1 MLPLLLMHATTD
13 YAVRAA
19 IVEGYNSN
27 VAIIASGDIT
37 QTNAALFTGLDT
49 AVQVKSRNKW
59 NDEMVLEVGGR
70 VRLYAPLADFE
81 PQHDGTAY
89 IRGGGLWALS
99 PRSTFSLIASNSIL
113 TLNAAPAGDPAFRGN
128 PFQSRSM
135 QSFGS
140 VAGTLSYEFAKAWSF
155 ALTGGSLVNFTLD
168 DPTVFTL
175 PDGTTTS
182 RGGLDSLQPFA
193 QVLLNRELNDKHGVN
208 VLVRYDY
215 AFSPSAIDY
224 TAVPPRSLGVFEVHT
239 STLALGHIYGH
250 PRTGLAVSSRAG
262 ATLATAP
269 PLDTDRRALIAPYA
283 GETLSY
289 AKDDWAL
296 RASATYMYGSPFPR
310 VGAGP
315 GVFGSLDF
323 LRMQSVHGWW
333 SNWSFLTG
341 VVAGYTE
348 GTLAQDVTSK
358 MATLSGSTEMRRL
371 LVNGLSA
378 SLGYGYRRTI
388 SSGSAIIPEIDQHLV
403 YFGLAY
409 LWATDQRTPAL
420 ATLVGAPI
428 GQ

>member
-1 MLPLLLMHATTD
+1 MHATTD

-27 VAIIASGDIT
+27 VAVIASGDING
-37 QTNAALFTGLDT
+37 TNPALFTGVDT

-89 IRGGGLWALS
+89 VRGGGSWALS
-99 PRSTFSLIASNSIL
+99 PRSTFTLIASNTIL
-113 TLNAAPAGDPAFRGN
+113 TLNAAPAGDPTFRGN

-140 VAGTLSYEFAKAWSF
+140 VAGTLAYEFARAWSF
-155 ALTGGSLVNFTLD
+155 AVTGGSLINFTLD
-168 DPTVFTL
+168 DPTVVTL

-182 RGGLDSLQPFA
+182 RAGLNALQPFA
-193 QVLLNRELNDKHGVN
+193 QVLVNHELNDRHGVN
-208 VLVRYDY
+208 VLARYDY
-215 AFSPSAIDY
+215 SFTPSAIDY
-224 TAVPPRSLGVFEVHT
+224 TAVPPRSLGVFDVHT
-239 STLALGHIYGH
+239 ATLALGHTYGH
-250 PRTGLAVSSRAG
+250 PRNGLALGSRAG

-269 PLDTDRRALIAPYA
+269 PLDTDRRPLIAPYA
-283 GETLSY
+283 GETISF
-289 AKDDWAL
+289 ARDDVML

-310 VGAGP
+310 IGAGP
-315 GVFGSLDF
+315 GVFGSLEF
-323 LRMQSVHGWW
+323 MRLQSVHGWW

-358 MATLSGSTEMRRL
+358 VSTLSGSTEMRRL

-388 SSGSAIIPEIDQHLV
+388 SSGSATIPEIDQHLV